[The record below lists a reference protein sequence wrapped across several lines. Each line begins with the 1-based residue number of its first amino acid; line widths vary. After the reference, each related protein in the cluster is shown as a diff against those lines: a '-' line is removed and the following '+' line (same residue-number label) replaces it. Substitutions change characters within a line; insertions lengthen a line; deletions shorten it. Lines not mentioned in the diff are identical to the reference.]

1 MRCAS
6 TRDAVELTEK
16 LAASAYVKRCFV
28 RHAFRYY
35 MGRDE
40 NRSDACTLVGME
52 QAYDSSGG
60 SFFKMIGALITSD
73 TWKSRRVPGV
83 GE

>member
-1 MRCAS
+1 M
-6 TRDAVELTEK
+6 
-16 LAASAYVKRCFV
+16 KRCFI
-28 RHAFRYY
+28 RQAFRYY

-40 NRSDACTLVGME
+40 NLTDACTLAKME

-60 SFFKMIGALITSD
+60 SFFKMVGALIKSD
-73 TWKSRRVPGV
+73 TWTSRRIPGE